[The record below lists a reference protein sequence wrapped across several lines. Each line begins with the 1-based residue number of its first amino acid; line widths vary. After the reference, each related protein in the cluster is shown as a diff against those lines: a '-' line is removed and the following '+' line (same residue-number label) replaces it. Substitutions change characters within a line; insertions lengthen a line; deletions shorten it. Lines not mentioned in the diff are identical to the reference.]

1 MHTASLW
8 EKGRKYVFLAIFV
21 IVAIAFASIYDAEAL
36 KALLYKYDKFA
47 LVICLL
53 VYLLLSVTPIPTE
66 PVALFVLAWKGPVVA
81 ILVATLGNTLS
92 ALVEYYIGGSIGD
105 LTDFEKKK
113 EKLPFHLGR
122 LPINS
127 PLFQILARML
137 PGFGPKFVSVAGGMY
152 QVPLITYLWTAI
164 LANLIGA
171 VVVVGGGYGVFH
183 LFR

>member
-1 MHTASLW
+1 MDTARIW
-8 EKGRKYVFLAIFV
+8 EKGRKYIVLALFV
-21 IVAIAFASIYDAEAL
+21 IVAIVFASVYDAAAL
-36 KALLYKYDKFA
+36 KALLERYDKYA

-66 PVALFVLAWKGPVVA
+66 PVALLVLAWRGPLAA
-81 ILVATLGNTLS
+81 ILMATLGNTLA
-92 ALVEYYIGGSIGD
+92 ALIEYYIGGSIGD

-122 LPINS
+122 LPIKS
-127 PLFQILARML
+127 PLFQICARML

-152 QVPLITYLWTAI
+152 QVPLITYLWTAT

-171 VVVVGGGYGVFH
+171 AVMVGGAYGVFH